1 MTTQWPNHYKIIQVI
16 AKIIEDKKSNNA
28 LDQYSV
34 YFQDID
40 SAAPQ
45 QPEEDEKEKE
55 KSNEKKGHRI
65 VSKKK
70 KAVNTL
76 TSKAYKSIERSN
88 YEQQKSILDPIAT
101 KLLDFDEEISPKK
114 KNPNRY
120 LEVQKK
126 GKDSKL
132 EARDL

>member
-101 KLLDFDEEISPKK
+101 KLLDFDEEI
-114 KNPNRY
+114 
-120 LEVQKK
+120 
-126 GKDSKL
+126 
-132 EARDL
+132 